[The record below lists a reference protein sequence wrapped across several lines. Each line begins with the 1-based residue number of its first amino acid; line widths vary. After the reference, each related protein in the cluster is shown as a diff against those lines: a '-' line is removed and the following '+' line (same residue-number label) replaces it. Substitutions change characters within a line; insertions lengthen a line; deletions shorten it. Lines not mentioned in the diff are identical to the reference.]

1 MTVQALSPNLT
12 DDEIPLFEHLY
23 EMDQYKYSTHTTHTR
38 VTHWHLQH
46 IIIQLLHNISDKIKV
61 NNDKS
66 YPN

>member
-23 EMDQYKYSTHTTHTR
+23 EMDQYKYSTHTIYQGDSLTLATHY
-38 VTHWHLQH
+38 HS
-46 IIIQLLHNISDKIKV
+46 IIAQYKDSIKV
-61 NNDKS
+61 NNDNF